1 MGVSFSGD
9 FLKGWLKT
17 LTEEQRVKAL
27 GAMSSED
34 REKALKA
41 LGLLEQPDPVID
53 AARKA
58 AGLPDKQG

>member
-1 MGVSFSGD
+1 MSVSFD
-9 FLKGWLKT
+9 AFLNGWLKT
-17 LTEEQRVKAL
+17 LTDDQRVKVL

-41 LGLLEQPDPVID
+41 LGVFEQPDPVMD

-58 AGLPDKQG
+58 AGLPEKKGE